1 MSYLKKNI
9 VYVYM
14 ILLLWLDLLTKYIFF
29 NKSYFSTYTFFYP
42 VKNIGISF
50 SLWVSYFFVI
60 PLTFVALFFFF
71 DLYRKKYFSD
81 IVFILFVAGTL
92 GNLYDRLLYQ
102 WVRDFIVVF
111 DWFVCN
117 IADIYLSLALICVF
131 YTILL
136 RKE

>member
-1 MSYLKKNI
+1 MSYFKKNI

-14 ILLLWLDLLTKYIFF
+14 ILLLWVDLFTKYFFF
-29 NKSYFSTYTFFYP
+29 NKSYFSMYSFFHP
-42 VKNIGISF
+42 VKNIGVSF
-50 SLWVSYFFVI
+50 SLSVSYFLVI

-71 DLYRKKYFSD
+71 DLYKKKFFSD
-81 IVFILFVAGTL
+81 TVFVLFVAGTL

-111 DWFVCN
+111 DWFICN
-117 IADIYLSLALICVF
+117 VADIYLSLALVCVC